1 MIRLGIILATL
12 FVSTN
17 LFGQIEIELL
27 KSDSLVQLK
36 SDSISQRF
44 SSERSK
50 LDSIEARLA
59 ALDDRFEDPAFL
71 DSISTSISQR
81 QQQLDSAENA
91 YQTRLQKLTDL
102 KLPPGKLNARIDSLN
117 RAQENVFTKI
127 NGSVDKLERKVQK
140 KTSKL
145 KAKLT
150 GGGTKQ
156 FGDSLGVQAITTPN
170 LSVANLDGQGLSKVD
185 GPKLDSG
192 LDLPKNLG
200 DGVKVDDPLE
210 DIKSDLTQI
219 TSTPKNELRELANI
233 DELNKAKARIGEVK
247 GITNEVSA
255 YTEDLSNISKG
266 EGSEKIAKL
275 AEDEAKKAAGLEELT
290 RGEKRIEAL
299 KAEREKQLKMVEQ
312 YKDKDQIRK
321 QLESR
326 TKNVANE
333 ELIAKNDKVQ
343 DAAKNLGK
351 YKKKYS
357 EIQSINNLPKRPPNP
372 MKGKPLRERLLPGIV
387 FQFQKTDLLSV
398 YAAPQFNYHLNK
410 RWVAGAGLVFRL
422 RGTITDT
429 LRYVG
434 DNFIY
439 GYKTF
444 ANFKVY
450 KGFGL
455 RAEWEPLRVG
465 LPLDDKV
472 APYKTWV
479 NGYFLGIDKGFT
491 VSRRWRGDTQVLYNL
506 GYKKGETPYANRINF
521 RFGFFMDLTKKQKL
535 PGM

>member
-1 MIRLGIILATL
+1 MLRLLTILLL
-12 FVSTN
+12 FVASTN
-17 LFGQIEIELL
+17 LFGQSGIEVLDSDSLIQI
-27 KSDSLVQLK
+27 KSDSVG
-36 SDSISQRF
+36 QRF
-44 SSERSK
+44 SVEREK
-50 LDSIEARLA
+50 LDSLMVQVNKLEQI
-59 ALDDRFEDPAFL
+59 DDPVFL
-71 DSISTSISQR
+71 DSTKASITHR
-81 QQQLDSAENA
+81 YQQLDSAENA
-91 YQTRLQKLTDL
+91 YQSKLQKLTSLD
-102 KLPPGKLNARIDSLN
+102 LPPGKLNSRIDSLN

-127 NGSVDKLERKVQK
+127 NGNVDKLEKRVREKA
-140 KTSKL
+140 TKL

-150 GGGTKQ
+150 GGGMKQ
-156 FGDSLGVQAITTPN
+156 FGDSLGVKGMGSPD
-170 LSVANLDGQGLSKVD
+170 LSIANLDGKGVDEVNGLE
-185 GPKLDSG
+185 LDAG
-192 LDLPKNLG
+192 VDLPENLG
-200 DGVKVDDPLE
+200 DGTKIDDPLK
-210 DIKSDLTQI
+210 DMKGDLQEL
-219 TSTPKNELRELANI
+219 TSTPGAELRELTNI
-233 DELNKAKARIGEVK
+233 AEISKAKDAMGEVK
-247 GITNEVSA
+247 EVTSEVSE
-255 YTEDLSNISKG
+255 YTEDLSKISEG
-266 EGSEKIAKL
+266 EGSEKL
-275 AEDEAKKAAGLEELT
+275 TEMAEGKARRAGGLEELT
-290 RGEKRIEAL
+290 RHEKRLEAL
-299 KAEREKQLKMVEQ
+299 KAEREKQLKLVQQ
-312 YKDKDQIRK
+312 YQDKDQIRK
-321 QLESR
+321 QLEDR

-333 ELIAKNDKVQ
+333 ELLAKNDKVQ

-372 MKGKPLRERLLPGIV
+372 MKGKPLRERLLPGVV

-422 RGTITDT
+422 RGTITDS
-429 LRYVG
+429 LSYVG
-434 DNFIY
+434 DNFVY

-472 APYKTWV
+472 APFKDWIS
-479 NGYFLGIDKGFT
+479 GYFLGIDKGFT
-491 VSRRWRGDTQVLYNL
+491 VSRRWRGDTQVLYNF